1 MAADLDGTQVI
12 ATVAILGWLGT
23 VVFAVLKGRDLVA
36 KMALEAVGSIE
47 GRTVVHAIVTEKY
60 GRIEEK
66 LDSLASSVA
75 GMGQRLEGR
84 IDAMSNKLE
93 AQLARLD
100 ADARDVE
107 VRLALIEDKR
117 GGRREER

>member
-1 MAADLDGTQVI
+1 MAQELDGAQI
-12 ATVAILGWLGT
+12 AAVVAILGWLAT
-23 VVFAVLKGRDLVA
+23 VAFAVLKGRDLVA
-36 KMALEAVGSIE
+36 KITLEAVGGIE
-47 GRTVVHAIVTEKY
+47 GRAIVHAIVNEKY

-66 LDSLASSVA
+66 LDTLATSVN
-75 GMGQRLEGR
+75 GMAQRLEGR